1 MQDNIRV
8 VVALLRR
15 DIKIMMQFLV
25 DNIIDSM
32 ILVSFI
38 YLMYG
43 KLLPLMGISTAM
55 VTPAFVGIFVIAMIN
70 VAYDRA
76 LKDALDFEN
85 TRFIDYQIILPLS
98 MRWLLIK
105 YIISYVIDLFLASFP
120 VLIMGSLLFGTLL
133 DISNANFPLFF
144 LLYLLSMIIVGSLLF
159 CVVVAKPFQ
168 WVIENMWPRIL
179 LPLVALGALY
189 YPWRPVSELMP
200 ITSKLMLLLP
210 TVSIVEG
217 LRSALTGNPLY
228 LSAYWC
234 GLGMLVFI
242 VGIVSL
248 VFWYMQKRIDPV

>member
-1 MQDNIRV
+1 
-8 VVALLRR
+8 
-15 DIKIMMQFLV
+15 
-25 DNIIDSM
+25 
-32 ILVSFI
+32 
-38 YLMYG
+38 
-43 KLLPLMGISTAM
+43 
-55 VTPAFVGIFVIAMIN
+55 
-70 VAYDRA
+70 
-76 LKDALDFEN
+76 
-85 TRFIDYQIILPLS
+85 
-98 MRWLLIK
+98 
-105 YIISYVIDLFLASFP
+105 
-120 VLIMGSLLFGTLL
+120 MGSLLFGTLL

-234 GLGMLVFI
+234 GLGMLIFI

-248 VFWYMQKRIDPV
+248 VFCYMQKRIDPV